1 MSLYKEIVTNAIIGK
16 GKKSFK
22 NTYELKVD
30 NNPDN
35 VLGCWVINHKFE
47 GYKANNKI
55 GVKGSFDINLW
66 YSYNNNQQ
74 TTVATKTIEYDELF
88 NIAIKPDSNIDGDTN
103 IIVRSLYQPNCS
115 NATID
120 KDIIKFDIDKELGI
134 EIVGETKVKIAIE
147 EDEEPWEI
155 IEDDY
160 SDMEDQ
166 QIDNEVN
173 EDYL

>member
-74 TTVATKTIEYDELF
+74 TTVATKTIEYDEEASVSGAF
-88 NIAIKPDSNIDGDTN
+88 GD
-103 IIVRSLYQPNCS
+103 
-115 NATID
+115 
-120 KDIIKFDIDKELGI
+120 
-134 EIVGETKVKIAIE
+134 
-147 EDEEPWEI
+147 
-155 IEDDY
+155 
-160 SDMEDQ
+160 
-166 QIDNEVN
+166 
-173 EDYL
+173 